1 MATNRRRPLSN
12 VGLLMP
18 LAAWALLGLLGG
30 CESKTPRSPGP
41 SSSRATG
48 GSSGAGQGGGSGS
61 GGSAGSNGAGSGSGG
76 SSSGSSSGSDA
87 GATLPPINESGM
99 ATAKFCNLIAAQDGD
114 LMLTMELGSKKV
126 KLVASTGECAPIK
139 GQACAAIPA
148 GDIPVTMSLDGEV
161 VIRGVLT
168 VTPDK
173 PVVLLAEFDEAMQQ
187 PRLRA
192 AGIKPEYK
200 CEDVELS
207 GPAPDGGAPDT
218 GGGSGPKPP
227 PRL

>member
-30 CESKTPRSPGP
+30 CESSTNQSQGP
-41 SSSRATG
+41 SSSRASG
-48 GSSGAGQGGGSGS
+48 GASGAGQGGRSGS

-76 SSSGSSSGSDA
+76 SSSGGSSGSDA

-114 LMLTMELGSKKV
+114 LMLTMELGTKKV

-148 GDIPVTMSLDGEV
+148 GNIPVTMSLDGEV

-168 VTPDK
+168 VIPDK
-173 PVVLLAEFDEAMQQ
+173 PVVLLAEFDEATQQ
-187 PRLRA
+187 PKLRA
-192 AGIKPEYK
+192 GGIKPEFK
-200 CEDVELS
+200 CEEVELG